1 MSSHAPGA
9 CMCMQDVTYALGPS
23 PFLSEQ
29 DQYWQL
35 NPNWR
40 MQRAAAKWKEIE
52 RPKSLVLLSNIIR
65 QGGRGVEAGE
75 NVWAKQLGRE
85 GGVNWYAAK
94 VCKRRGDGKCDLEF
108 CDGTPN
114 AHTHTS
120 VHMCQAHIYP
130 HNMHTTCTRHAH
142 ALHLHTPC
150 TRAALAHLHTHA
162 LAHDMHTTCTRPA
175 LAHALTSTHTHL
187 YLLAFQAKRRGK
199 LIPSTSW

>member
-65 QGGRGVEAGE
+65 QGGRGVVAGE
-75 NVWAKQLGRE
+75 NVWAKQLGGE

-120 VHMCQAHIYP
+120 VHMC
-130 HNMHTTCTRHAH
+130 
-142 ALHLHTPC
+142 
-150 TRAALAHLHTHA
+150 
-162 LAHDMHTTCTRPA
+162 
-175 LAHALTSTHTHL
+175 
-187 YLLAFQAKRRGK
+187 
-199 LIPSTSW
+199 